1 MDQLLQA
8 QYKIVNGA
16 RQALFSYCCS
26 MNSADL
32 LKKINSFNN
41 NSIRDL
47 LVHNANTYISWL
59 DNFGLEGI
67 LPFYKNDDIKDL
79 NDVKMTYEQIDNL
92 VSDFLKK
99 YSDNYMIPITNHIA
113 RRGITVM
120 LTPLQLF
127 THVITHEFH
136 HKGQILTMS
145 RLLGY
150 IPADTDSIR
159 FEN

>member
-1 MDQLLQA
+1 MEQLLPA
-8 QYKIVNGA
+8 QYKNVKGA
-16 RQALFSYCCS
+16 RQALLSYCGS
-26 MNSADL
+26 MDSADL
-32 LKKINSFNN
+32 LKKINNFNN
-41 NSIRDL
+41 NSIMDL

-59 DNFGLEGI
+59 DNFGLDGI
-67 LPFYKNDDIKDL
+67 LLFYKNVDFKDL
-79 NDVKMTYEQIDNL
+79 NDIKLVYAHVDHL

-99 YSDNYMIPITNHIA
+99 YSGNYMIPMTKNIA
-113 RRGITVM
+113 RRGITAT

-159 FEN
+159 LEN